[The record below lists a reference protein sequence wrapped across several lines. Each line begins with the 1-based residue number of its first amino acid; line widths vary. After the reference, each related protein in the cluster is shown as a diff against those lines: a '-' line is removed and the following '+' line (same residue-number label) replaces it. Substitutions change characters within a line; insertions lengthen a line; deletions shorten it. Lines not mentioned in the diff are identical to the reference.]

1 MASACFNS
9 TGMSPENFLDC
20 PPSKYQAYG
29 RLSPRASFSREV
41 MDDTQSSKAFG
52 AKHSSSPPRPVDK
65 CGDDKQEDSDPEVLG
80 NDAADF
86 EFRLDRP
93 EIMLPADE
101 LFSDGM
107 LLPLQ
112 LPTIRLPATLAEAAG
127 LEATL
132 PDTPKIKTRNEISGS
147 EPWLFSTKAPRC
159 SSRWKE
165 LLGLKKLY
173 QNRNVKDD
181 SIKTTSPPPLSSSS
195 QSNSSHKSMKIFLQR
210 YSKSLNSS
218 IDESLSFPLLKDS
231 DNESASNSSRLSLS
245 SSSSGHEN
253 DDLPRISLDSEKP
266 VVNLSRNPPRVRL
279 VKARALS
286 SENPAGRVCRSPVQR
301 APDAA
306 TIGGVS
312 ADSPRMNSSGKIVF
326 HSLERSSSSPSSLNG
341 GEPRYKHRGMERS
354 YSANVRVTRVLNVP
368 VCSLRSS
375 SKPGVFGF
383 PLFSSSSSSQQK
395 KEAAGSSNGGN
406 GVGYKNHQGSSR
418 HRIKK

>member
-1 MASACFNS
+1 MASACDNS

-20 PPSKYQAYG
+20 PPSKYQSYG
-29 RLSPRASFSREV
+29 RLSPRTSFSREV
-41 MDDTQSSKAFG
+41 MDDMQSSKASG
-52 AKHSSSPPRPVDK
+52 AKHSSSPPRAADK
-65 CGDDKQEDSDPEVLG
+65 CGDDKQEGLDPEVLG
-80 NDAADF
+80 DDAADF
-86 EFRLDRP
+86 EFRLDLP

-101 LFSDGM
+101 LFSDGK

-112 LPTIRLPATLAEAAG
+112 VPTIRLPATGEAAG
-127 LEATL
+127 MEVRL
-132 PDTPKIKTRNEISGS
+132 PDTPKIKTRNEIY
-147 EPWLFSTKAPRC
+147 TKAPRS

-181 SIKTTSPPPLSSSS
+181 SIETTSPPPLSSPS
-195 QSNSSHKSMKIFLQR
+195 QSNCSHKSMKNLLQR
-210 YSKSLNSS
+210 CSKSLNSS

-231 DNESASNSSRLSLS
+231 DNESASNSSSRLSLS

-253 DDLPRISLDSEKP
+253 DDLPRISLDSEKAI
-266 VVNLSRNPPRVRL
+266 NLSRNPPRVRL

-286 SENPAGRVCRSPVQR
+286 SENPAGRVCRR

-341 GEPRYKHRGMERS
+341 EPKYKHRGMERS

-375 SKPGVFGF
+375 SKPPGVFGF
-383 PLFSSSSSSQQK
+383 PLFCSSSQQK

>member
-1 MASACFNS
+1 MTSACVNS

-20 PPSKYQAYG
+20 PPSKY
-29 RLSPRASFSREV
+29 RTSFSREV
-41 MDDTQSSKAFG
+41 MDDMQSSKASG
-52 AKHSSSPPRPVDK
+52 AKHSSSPPRAADK

-80 NDAADF
+80 DDAADF

-101 LFSDGM
+101 LFSDGK

-112 LPTIRLPATLAEAAG
+112 VPTIRLPAKETGEAADM
-127 LEATL
+127 EVKL
-132 PDTPKIKTRNEISGS
+132 PDTPKVKTRNEI
-147 EPWLFSTKAPRC
+147 STKAPRC

-181 SIKTTSPPPLSSSS
+181 RIKTTSPALSSPS
-195 QSNSSHKSMKIFLQR
+195 QSNCSHKSMKNLLQR
-210 YSKSLNSS
+210 CSKSLNSS

-231 DNESASNSSRLSLS
+231 DNESASNSSSRLSLS

-253 DDLPRISLDSEKP
+253 DDLPRISLDSEKAI
-266 VVNLSRNPPRVRL
+266 NLSRNPPRVRL
-279 VKARALS
+279 VKPRSLS
-286 SENPAGRVCRSPVQR
+286 SENPAGRVCRR

-326 HSLERSSSSPSSLNG
+326 HSLERSSSSPSSLN

-383 PLFSSSSSSQQK
+383 PLFSSSSQQK
-395 KEAAGSSNGGN
+395 KEAVGSSNGGN

>member
-1 MASACFNS
+1 MASACVNS

-20 PPSKYQAYG
+20 PPSKCQSYG
-29 RLSPRASFSREV
+29 RLSPGTSFSREV
-41 MDDTQSSKAFG
+41 MDDTQCLKASG
-52 AKHSSSPPRPVDK
+52 AKHSSSPPRAADK
-65 CGDDKQEDSDPEVLG
+65 CGDDKQEGSDPEVLG
-80 NDAADF
+80 DDAADF

-101 LFSDGM
+101 LFSDGK

-112 LPTIRLPATLAEAAG
+112 VPTIRLPATETGEAAG
-127 LEATL
+127 MEVKL
-132 PDTPKIKTRNEISGS
+132 PDTPKIKTRNEIY
-147 EPWLFSTKAPRC
+147 TKAPRS

-173 QNRNVKDD
+173 QNRN
-181 SIKTTSPPPLSSSS
+181 
-195 QSNSSHKSMKIFLQR
+195 R
-210 YSKSLNSS
+210 CSKSLNSS

-231 DNESASNSSRLSLS
+231 DNESASNSSSRLSLS

-253 DDLPRISLDSEKP
+253 DDLPRISLDSEKAI
-266 VVNLSRNPPRVRL
+266 NLSRNPPRVRL
-279 VKARALS
+279 VKPRALS
-286 SENPAGRVCRSPVQR
+286 SENPAGRVCRR

-341 GEPRYKHRGMERS
+341 EPRYKHRGGMERS

-383 PLFSSSSSSQQK
+383 PLFSSTSQQK

-406 GVGYKNHQGSSR
+406 GVVGYKNHQGSSR

>member
-1 MASACFNS
+1 MASACVNN

-20 PPSKYQAYG
+20 PPSKYQSYG
-29 RLSPRASFSREV
+29 RLSPRTSFSREV
-41 MDDTQSSKAFG
+41 MDDMQSSKAFG
-52 AKHSSSPPRPVDK
+52 AKHSSSPPRAADK

-80 NDAADF
+80 DDAADF

-101 LFSDGM
+101 LFSDGK

-112 LPTIRLPATLAEAAG
+112 VPAIRLPATSTGEAAG
-127 LEATL
+127 MEVKL
-132 PDTPKIKTRNEISGS
+132 PDTPMIKTRNEI
-147 EPWLFSTKAPRC
+147 STKAPRC

-181 SIKTTSPPPLSSSS
+181 KKAI
-195 QSNSSHKSMKIFLQR
+195 
-210 YSKSLNSS
+210 
-218 IDESLSFPLLKDS
+218 
-231 DNESASNSSRLSLS
+231 
-245 SSSSGHEN
+245 
-253 DDLPRISLDSEKP
+253 
-266 VVNLSRNPPRVRL
+266 NLCRNPPRVRL
-279 VKARALS
+279 VKPRALS
-286 SENPAGRVCRSPVQR
+286 SENPAGRVCRR

-341 GEPRYKHRGMERS
+341 EPRYKHRGGMERS

-375 SKPGVFGF
+375 SKPPGVFGF
-383 PLFSSSSSSQQK
+383 PLFSSSSQQK